1 MKCALESCDNATP
14 VIHYENSVDRFAK
27 YCSEECKK
35 ENRIRNRKKAP
46 KMKRCHL
53 CNLERA
59 VTGFRCGVCQEC
71 RRGKEGVDTLHLIP
85 ILKNWRR

>member
-1 MKCALESCDNATP
+1 MKCSLEGCDNPALT
-14 VIHYENSVDRFAK
+14 ISYDGRFNRFAK

-35 ENRIRNRKKAP
+35 ENRIRKRKKAP
-46 KMKRCHL
+46 TMKL
-53 CNLERA
+53 CPLCRLERP